1 MSTPEG
7 KPIDLVTIDA
17 FKHDGKHWAVGEV
30 LLAVEPDLA
39 KELTG
44 AGRTR
49 LANDD
54 DKAAVAKAAKKA
66 EKAAPAA

>member
-1 MSTPEG
+1 MSTNPEG
-7 KPIDLVTIDA
+7 KPVDLVTTDA
-17 FKHDGKHWAVGEV
+17 FKHDGKHWAIGDV
-30 LLAVEPDLA
+30 LLGVEPDLA

-49 LANDD
+49 LATDD

-66 EKAAPAA
+66 EKAPA